1 MLTNKWLVV
10 RISVFLIFYLF
21 SFVSWAVTCN
31 FLDGYGPINKTMPLF
46 KNSITV
52 GRDVPI
58 GTTIYSQTY
67 KSFSRIKCDGPSGA
81 VKLHHRFTSLPKPLT
96 GWSGGNYYNF
106 VYESGLPGIGIA
118 IKFDGG
124 DYPNFNYMTMDIP
137 YATELHLQMDNNVMI
152 DFIKIGQIFPGVI
165 RSSDLPSTT
174 FEIEDDK
181 KLLEI
186 GQLNFSGS
194 INIVS
199 QTCKTPD
206 LTVSLGSQSIE
217 PLVSGERSETERK
230 DFSIVMRDCP
240 YFYGSVALN
249 PYRGDFN
256 NTTDPI
262 WDPVN
267 GLRQFNEV
275 PNDIKI
281 SFTPKNGVLDSNAMI
296 AKLDPIQPG
305 NAPVAQGIG
314 IALYDSSG
322 TRYKFDNH
330 FVNAATPAIGSSS
343 DIHIPLRAAYTY
355 DVSKPRTEI
364 KAGYGYAA
372 IEFTIQYN

>member
-1 MLTNKWLVV
+1 MIV
-10 RISVFLIFYLF
+10 RISVFLLFYLF
-21 SFVSWAVTCN
+21 SFVSWAVTCS
-31 FLDGYGPINKTMPLF
+31 FLDGYGPINNTMPLF
-46 KNSITV
+46 KSSITV
-52 GRDVPI
+52 GKDVPI
-58 GTTIYSQTY
+58 GSTIYSQTY
-67 KSFSRIKCDGPSGA
+67 KSPNSRIKCERPSGI
-81 VKLHHRFTSLPKPLT
+81 VKLHHRFTSLPKPQT
-96 GWSGGNYYNF
+96 TWSGGTYYKP

-118 IKFDGG
+118 IKYSGG
-124 DYPNFNYMTMDIP
+124 EYPNTGDLIMNIP
-137 YATELHLQMDNNVMI
+137 NEEEWHLGMGSFMEVMI
-152 DFIKIGQIFPGVI
+152 DFIKIGPIFPGVI
-165 RSSDLPSTT
+165 RSSDLPSTS
-174 FEIEDDK
+174 FEIQDESK
-181 KLLEI
+181 TLLM

-206 LTVSLGSQSIE
+206 VNVVLGTQSIE
-217 PLVSGERSETERK
+217 PLVSGERIETERK

-256 NTTDPI
+256 NTTDPF

-281 SFTPKNGVLDSNAMI
+281 SFIPKNGVLDSNAMI

-343 DIHIPLRAAYTY
+343 DIHIPLQAAYTY
-355 DVSKPRTEI
+355 DVSKPRTDI
-364 KAGYGYAA
+364 KAGYGNAA